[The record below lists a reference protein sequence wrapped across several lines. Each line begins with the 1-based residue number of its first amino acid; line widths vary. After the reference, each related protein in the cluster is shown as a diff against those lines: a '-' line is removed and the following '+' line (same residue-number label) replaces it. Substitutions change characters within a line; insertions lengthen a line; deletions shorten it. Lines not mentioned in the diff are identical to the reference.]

1 MTVTLPV
8 EQPHAAA
15 LLGGVFDKV
24 VVPAT
29 LPCPE
34 CDGDGYRTR
43 TVAGF
48 KFEPITGAEWCR
60 VCNHHRP
67 RTPGSVPVS
76 VSPGDRVRVV
86 ADTEPPADGTTY
98 TRDRLSAPEWF
109 AAVYDT
115 DDAWLTNTSARWL
128 PLRAGV
134 LVEGTVTAVLP
145 IANFDGADD
154 ELLLLGGTSG
164 SQIVPFPVGEW
175 VHVYLDMDGTDW
187 LTYIDGAY
195 VGSDPETIVAAGYLL
210 RLGASTTTT
219 LGAWY
224 GQIAHVAM
232 WNTSDPSRAAILAD
246 KGSGL
251 PTVAQRVTDLAYD
264 TANPTG
270 LAT

>member
-145 IANFDGADD
+145 IANFGGYDD
-154 ELLLLGGTSG
+154 EPPHDRPHVCIEYNGTVTLFYEDGDSTEIYTDTVWQSG
-164 SQIVPFPVGEW
+164 SWVP
-175 VHVYLDMDGTDW
+175 
-187 LTYIDGAY
+187 GAL
-195 VGSDPETIVAAGYLL
+195 VLC
-210 RLGASTTTT
+210 
-219 LGAWY
+219 
-224 GQIAHVAM
+224 
-232 WNTSDPSRAAILAD
+232 
-246 KGSGL
+246 
-251 PTVAQRVTDLAYD
+251 VTDIEEV
-264 TANPTG
+264 TP
-270 LAT
+270 